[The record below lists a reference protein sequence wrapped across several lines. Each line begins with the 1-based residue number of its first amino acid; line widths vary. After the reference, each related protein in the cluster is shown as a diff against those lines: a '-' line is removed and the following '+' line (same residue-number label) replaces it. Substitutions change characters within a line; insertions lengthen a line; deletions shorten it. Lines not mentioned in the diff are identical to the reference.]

1 MNAYLIDPTTRT
13 ISQVETDFSLASI
26 YGLLGCSLISSAAG
40 QPNGDMMFV
49 DDNVSDDEHEAFGFG
64 TWEIYSKALVVGTDR
79 SGDTIS
85 PKNPIELYETQ
96 VCWLGAKVFEPN
108 VAFLSF
114 PESARV
120 ERVAEDRMATSV
132 QDNLDWWD
140 AFLKRNTVG

>member
-1 MNAYLIDPTTRT
+1 MDAYLIDPTTRT
-13 ISQVETDFSLASI
+13 ISQVETDFSLPSI

-85 PKNPIELYETQ
+85 PKNPIELYQNQ
-96 VCWLGAKVFEPN
+96 VFWLGAKVFEPN

-120 ERVAEDRMATSV
+120 DRVAED
-132 QDNLDWWD
+132 
-140 AFLKRNTVG
+140 